1 MQGLSNPRVLSRTTS
16 SDLMRS
22 SGAPAFHWVY
32 GLRVASDM
40 ALPGWPRAESGA
52 PDVEIQERPCDGPEL
67 GLEPHVARARLSNGD
82 LQVAVNGVGRFVAHQ
97 GRLIAFAPLPEAS
110 REDLLLYLTGA
121 MVGAIAHQRGMYP
134 LHASCV
140 AIGGRGMAFAGASGA
155 GKSTLLS
162 ALVQRGAAFV
172 TDDVSVVTVG
182 DDGSASVWPG
192 APRLKLDA
200 TALAS
205 VSATPEG
212 LDSAGGNRGK
222 FHLPVSQATASATP
236 APFHELF
243 LLSYGDG
250 TPRVEPLSV
259 IESVAALVEETYLLP
274 WAAALG
280 RREQV
285 FALAGR
291 VARTV
296 RVSRLVRPRGME
308 WLTATAEL
316 IERRSS

>member
-1 MQGLSNPRVLSRTTS
+1 MSAGSAIRSPQM
-16 SDLMRS
+16 SDLT
-22 SGAPAFHWVY
+22 APAFYWVY
-32 GLRVASDM
+32 GLRVSSEVV
-40 ALPGWPRAESGA
+40 LPNWPHAEPGE
-52 PDVEIQERPCDGPEL
+52 PDVEILKRPCSGPPF
-67 GLEPHVARARLSNGD
+67 GTEPHLARARLCEGD
-82 LQVAVNGVGRFVAHQ
+82 LQVSVNGVGRFVAHG
-97 GRLIAFAPLPEAS
+97 GRMIAFDPLPDAT
-110 REDLLLYLTGA
+110 RDDLLLYLTGA

-140 AIGGRGMAFAGASGA
+140 SVRGRGLALAGASGA

-162 ALVQRGAAFV
+162 TLVQRGAAFV
-172 TDDVSVVTVG
+172 TDDVSVVTVAE
-182 DDGSASVWPG
+182 DGRASVWPG

-200 TALAS
+200 NALAA
-205 VSATPEG
+205 VSATSEG

-222 FHLPVSQATASATP
+222 FHLPVTHAVAAATP

-243 LLSYGDG
+243 LLTYGEG
-250 TPRVEPLSV
+250 EPRVEPLSV
-259 IESVAALVEETYLLP
+259 MESVAALVEETYLLA

-291 VARTV
+291 VARSV
-296 RVSRLVRPRGME
+296 RVSRLVRPHGMA